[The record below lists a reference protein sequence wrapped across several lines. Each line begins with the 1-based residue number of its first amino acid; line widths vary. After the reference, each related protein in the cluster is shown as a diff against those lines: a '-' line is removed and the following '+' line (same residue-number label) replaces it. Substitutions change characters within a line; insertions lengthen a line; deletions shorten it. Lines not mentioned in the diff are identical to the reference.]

1 MYFALT
7 HLVLL
12 FLERIVMEGI
22 IIKNKKREYI
32 ADIIKSICEKYRFN
46 KVSSEEI
53 SKVNGK
59 VYSLDDNELFIKS
72 NATSLNGDAEVISL
86 VYQIFNLL
94 NIDGLVKI
102 NITDSKYDK
111 LREYLD
117 LLEINF
123 EDNDK
128 IKTNG
133 YAYEVY
139 SNDVK
144 LGEGNNKIE
153 VKIDLEKTIKEIED
167 NGTKIPIEEIIDVLL
182 IGESENELET
192 ASYIAQNLRLNGFIT
207 EIGNKLNAK
216 FDIILKDKD
225 LEYNEVI
232 IKDNVTGEETK
243 SNINDIAEYLE
254 MNI

>member
-1 MYFALT
+1 
-7 HLVLL
+7 
-12 FLERIVMEGI
+12 MEEI
-22 IIKNKKREYI
+22 IIENKKREYI
-32 ADIIKSICEKYRFN
+32 ADIIKSVCEKYRFN
-46 KVSSEEI
+46 KVNNDEL
-53 SKVNGK
+53 SKVTGK
-59 VYSLDDNELFIKS
+59 VYSLDSKLIIKS
-72 NATSLNGDAEVISL
+72 DSDILIKDAEVISL

-94 NIDGLVKI
+94 NVDALIKI
-102 NITDSKYDK
+102 NISDSKYDK
-111 LREYLD
+111 LKEYLD

-123 EDNDK
+123 EIDDK

-139 SNDVK
+139 SNDIK
-144 LGEGNNKIE
+144 LGEGNSKIE

-167 NGTKIPIEEIIDVLL
+167 NGTNIPVEENIDVLFTAT
-182 IGESENELET
+182 SENELET
-192 ASYIAQNLRLNGFIT
+192 ASYLMQNLRLNGFIT
-207 EIGNKLNAK
+207 EIGEKLSAK

-225 LEYNEVI
+225 LEHNEVI

>member
-1 MYFALT
+1 
-7 HLVLL
+7 
-12 FLERIVMEGI
+12 MEEI
-22 IIKNKKREYI
+22 IIENKKREYV

-46 KVSSEEI
+46 KVNNDEL
-53 SKVNGK
+53 SKVTGK
-59 VYSLDDNELFIKS
+59 VYSLDSKLIIKS
-72 NATSLNGDAEVISL
+72 DSDILIKDAEVISL

-94 NIDGLVKI
+94 NVDALIKI
-102 NITDSKYDK
+102 NISDSKYDK
-111 LREYLD
+111 LKEYLD

-123 EDNDK
+123 EIDDK

-139 SNDVK
+139 SNDIK
-144 LGEGNNKIE
+144 LGEGNSKIE

-167 NGTKIPIEEIIDVLL
+167 NGTNIPVEENIDVLFTAT
-182 IGESENELET
+182 SENELET
-192 ASYIAQNLRLNGFIT
+192 ASYLMQNLRLNGFIT
-207 EIGNKLNAK
+207 EICDKLSAK
-216 FDIILKDKD
+216 FNIILKDKD
-225 LEYNEVI
+225 LEHNEVI

>member
-1 MYFALT
+1 
-7 HLVLL
+7 
-12 FLERIVMEGI
+12 MESI
-22 IIKNKKREYI
+22 IIENKKREYV

-46 KVSSEEI
+46 KVDGNEI

-59 VYSLDDNELFIKS
+59 VYSLDNSDLFIKGD
-72 NATSLNGDAEVISL
+72 ATSLTRDAEVISL

-94 NIDGLVKI
+94 NVDALIKI
-102 NITDSKYDK
+102 NISDSKYDK
-111 LREYLD
+111 LKEYLD

-123 EDNDK
+123 EIDDK
-128 IKTNG
+128 IKTDE

-144 LGEGNNKIE
+144 LGEGSKSHAS
-153 VKIDLEKTIKEIED
+153 IDLEKAIKEIED
-167 NGTKIPIEEIIDVLL
+167 NGTNIPVEENIDVLFTAV
-182 IGESENELET
+182 SENELET
-192 ASYIAQNLRLNGFIT
+192 ASYLMQNLRLNGFIT
-207 EIGNKLNAK
+207 EIGDKLSAK
-216 FDIILKDKD
+216 FNIILKDKD
-225 LEYNEVI
+225 LEHNEVI